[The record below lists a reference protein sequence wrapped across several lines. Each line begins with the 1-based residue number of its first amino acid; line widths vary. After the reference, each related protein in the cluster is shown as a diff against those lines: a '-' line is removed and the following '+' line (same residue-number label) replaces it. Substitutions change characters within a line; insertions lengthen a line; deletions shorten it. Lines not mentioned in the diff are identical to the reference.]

1 MLVQHW
7 NVIIGK
13 IQNVNRKIILAQ
25 LGMVEHIFNM
35 SAWKAEYIG
44 FGIFEAIKL
53 HVVSLRWGGAA

>member
-1 MLVQHW
+1 
-7 NVIIGK
+7 VIIGK

-53 HVVSLRWGGAA
+53 HVVSLR